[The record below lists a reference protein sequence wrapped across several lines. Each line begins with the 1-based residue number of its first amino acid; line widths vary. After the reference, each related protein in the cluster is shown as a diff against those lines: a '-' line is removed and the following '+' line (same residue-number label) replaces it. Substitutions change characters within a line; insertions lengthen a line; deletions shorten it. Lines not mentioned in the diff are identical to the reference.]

1 MRLIVLA
8 TFLLLSLVAF
18 VTSLLARTIACEGMY
33 IGAKLKGCW
42 DHEDNFW
49 VSNTCSSKSRSLFAC
64 LLSIFTSSYL
74 ASYKLTC
81 VIFKFFVLLLFIVKK
96 IWAFNF
102 RTFSKCTKIFQHQKF
117 PKLQYYNLTRTLHLW
132 IIGMYQPWPT
142 MVSSQF
148 TMFLLSALPM
158 YDAWRLMPII

>member
-18 VTSLLARTIACEGMY
+18 VMSLLARTITCEGMY

-49 VSNTCSSKSRSLFAC
+49 VSNSSKSRSLFAC

-74 ASYKLTC
+74 ASYEHTC
-81 VIFKFFVLLLFIVKK
+81 VIFKFFVLLLFIVK
-96 IWAFNF
+96 
-102 RTFSKCTKIFQHQKF
+102 R
-117 PKLQYYNLTRTLHLW
+117 KLS
-132 IIGMYQPWPT
+132 
-142 MVSSQF
+142 V
-148 TMFLLSALPM
+148 
-158 YDAWRLMPII
+158 

>member
-33 IGAKLKGCW
+33 IGAKCW

-49 VSNTCSSKSRSLFAC
+49 VSNSSKSRSLFAC

-74 ASYKLTC
+74 ASYEHTC

-96 IWAFNF
+96 N
-102 RTFSKCTKIFQHQKF
+102 
-117 PKLQYYNLTRTLHLW
+117 
-132 IIGMYQPWPT
+132 
-142 MVSSQF
+142 
-148 TMFLLSALPM
+148 
-158 YDAWRLMPII
+158 